1 MPDPRLTPS
10 IIFVTPKIQ
19 VRSFIQEGRTVR
31 FAYWHP
37 GRHSPG
43 DPSILAWYL
52 FTLGRISL
60 KPLKGKT

>member
-1 MPDPRLTPS
+1 MSDPRPTQTTV
-10 IIFVTPKIQ
+10 FVTPKIQ

-43 DPSILAWYL
+43 DPSTHAWWL
-52 FTLGRISL
+52 FTLGCLSR
-60 KPLKGKT
+60 KPKKVNT